1 MRASRNHNNVG
12 QRKQLTRKINVF
24 KRIGM
29 SFFLCSTLT
38 WRKEACINFSP
49 TNRSSNY
56 KEHHHIS
63 FQKPLCALLRA
74 VRKFNSLPNWKY
86 LTNSLHTSSPM
97 RFLLSLFSPFCKSF
111 KHKDRNEETSLK
123 MSGEQGGR
131 VGLTGFWARHML
143 AHGSHYRPVC
153 SEQTTTPRRWKC
165 ESGSHWSWNTE
176 NFPSVSQLQKHLC

>member
-1 MRASRNHNNVG
+1 MS
-12 QRKQLTRKINVF
+12 LNVF
-24 KRIGM
+24 ACLFF
-29 SFFLCSTLT
+29 FFLWYLNLKKRSNASIFPPQIGHPITKNTTTFLSKNPCVPCLEQWENLIPYHTGST
-38 WRKEACINFSP
+38 WP
-49 TNRSSNY
+49 TPS
-56 KEHHHIS
+56 
-63 FQKPLCALLRA
+63 
-74 VRKFNSLPNWKY
+74 
-86 LTNSLHTSSPM
+86 HTSSPM

-111 KHKDRNEETSLK
+111 KHKDRNEETNLK

-143 AHGSHYRPVC
+143 AHGSHYRAVC